1 MCARHTQV
9 VATNL
14 RVYSASLSLT
24 ILSLQEIIQPRAKIL
39 LFGMEMA
46 HWDIQVYY
54 LKTII
59 LIFLSACACIL
70 RIITILLRLC
80 LMLSQQPTFRY

>member
-24 ILSLQEIIQPRAKIL
+24 ILSLQEVIQPRAKIL

-59 LIFLSACACIL
+59 LIFFISM
-70 RIITILLRLC
+70 RLY
-80 LMLSQQPTFRY
+80 SQDYHHLTKTMFDAKSTTNL